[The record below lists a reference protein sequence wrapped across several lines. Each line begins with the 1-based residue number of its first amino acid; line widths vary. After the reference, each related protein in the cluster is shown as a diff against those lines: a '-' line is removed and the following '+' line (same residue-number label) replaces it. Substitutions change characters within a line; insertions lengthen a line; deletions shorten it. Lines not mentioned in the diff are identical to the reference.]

1 MTGGLAD
8 DKKDA
13 EKPRQSFLYGVQL
26 CWAALIL
33 STAFFK
39 CMIRATALG

>member
-13 EKPRQSFLYGVQL
+13 EKPGQSFLYGVQL